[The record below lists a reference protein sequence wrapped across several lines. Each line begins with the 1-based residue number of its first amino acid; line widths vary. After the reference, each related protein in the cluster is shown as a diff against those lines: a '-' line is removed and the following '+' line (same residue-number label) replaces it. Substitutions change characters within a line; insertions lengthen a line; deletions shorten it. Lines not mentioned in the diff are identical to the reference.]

1 MPPAL
6 EAPEEPHGATCGDGQ
21 LLRSGKGRHE
31 DQRRALEWADLCPR
45 RAEAAKAKP
54 WSLRAK
60 TSGNSHCTPTGT
72 AATLAE
78 IVKRAHEPPIIGVC
92 CSSKSRRPRT
102 EGPTQ

>member
-1 MPPAL
+1 VRRV
-6 EAPEEPHGATCGDGQ
+6 ATGNYSAAG
-21 LLRSGKGRHE
+21 RAVTKISEGRWSGPTC
-31 DQRRALEWADLCPR
+31 A
-45 RAEAAKAKP
+45 RAERRPQRQNPGLCA
-54 WSLRAK
+54 AK